1 MRVRDDKRADEAT
14 GPDVIC
20 QLFSAQTRKM
30 ATAQEAVA
38 ARARARPAAAGAGC
52 GGDPVAAEAAEAE
65 ATAGDAA
72 ESSDEEAGGAGEM

>member
-38 ARARARPAAAGAGC
+38 ARTRARPAAAGAGC
-52 GGDPVAAEAAEAE
+52 GGGP
-65 ATAGDAA
+65 GRGGGCWGG
-72 ESSDEEAGGAGEM
+72 SDCWGGCSGVQ